1 MSRAIFNLP
10 HPTRP
15 GAVLW
20 QEGVY
25 VTDGRRLLWIA
36 RIEGENIYLED
47 VCTECLEQWKA
58 HEVMASLRE
67 VKPCSVT

>member
-10 HPTRP
+10 HPTRA

-47 VCTECLEQWKA
+47 VCTECLEQWEA